1 MYNISSFKVQFK
13 NPLHKF
19 MYVSGATDQVPTTS
33 DGHLDTTSLNT
44 LATAANMSEYYQSG
58 TQQYPYRPPPGAPE
72 YRTSYTQ
79 PYMSQEPE
87 RQYNGAETGQASC
100 RQYST
105 PSVATTT
112 PAVMNMGP
120 ESEFSTS
127 LANTAL
133 SSLQNSHQNMYMNPS
148 MSVPKGPAY
157 YPPTRLQYCYSVK
170 TPYNDTVDQAP
181 HHHPQTEPYPPQ
193 QHTYPDQQQQQQ
205 QQAPATG
212 YKQKLSEIEIDRK
225 RRRAMKDRLQCLKQV
240 LPPAPVGAKH
250 THAAV
255 LNSAAEYLRKE
266 EATLDSLEAEI
277 AKLNSLI
284 SQTKDQITSQQAQI
298 PENGIS
304 SACYGSSIVENQYSQ
319 FLEQQ
324 VSLNP
329 LMKLYSTMLE
339 PLFLSFNS
347 MVDNT
352 SLDSFCKTAHQWFA
366 QNCSLSK
373 LRELATNLI
382 TSPNL
387 EFESSGG

>member
-1 MYNISSFKVQFK
+1 
-13 NPLHKF
+13 
-19 MYVSGATDQVPTTS
+19 
-33 DGHLDTTSLNT
+33 
-44 LATAANMSEYYQSG
+44 
-58 TQQYPYRPPPGAPE
+58 
-72 YRTSYTQ
+72 
-79 PYMSQEPE
+79 
-87 RQYNGAETGQASC
+87 
-100 RQYST
+100 
-105 PSVATTT
+105 
-112 PAVMNMGP
+112 
-120 ESEFSTS
+120 
-127 LANTAL
+127 
-133 SSLQNSHQNMYMNPS
+133 
-148 MSVPKGPAY
+148 
-157 YPPTRLQYCYSVK
+157 
-170 TPYNDTVDQAP
+170 
-181 HHHPQTEPYPPQ
+181 
-193 QHTYPDQQQQQQ
+193 
-205 QQAPATG
+205 
-212 YKQKLSEIEIDRK
+212 
-225 RRRAMKDRLQCLKQV
+225 MKDRLQCLKQV